1 MSLLDKLKT
10 DLSSF
15 DYSKIGQK
23 HDDYFGEDNA
33 TGFTPNR
40 QEGDKTE
47 FIPKSTNKLEN
58 FPGPVDFVQ
67 PNYNPLEKQSI
78 LTSETKTMSGITF
91 NGEFSSDWLRPNYN
105 PLKDQSILTSE
116 RVQMSFSTQLLTF

>member
-40 QEGDKTE
+40 QEGRNSIWNGHNCESEWVYYTSKKYSDLIIK
-47 FIPKSTNKLEN
+47 KSNN
-58 FPGPVDFVQ
+58 
-67 PNYNPLEKQSI
+67 
-78 LTSETKTMSGITF
+78 
-91 NGEFSSDWLRPNYN
+91 
-105 PLKDQSILTSE
+105 
-116 RVQMSFSTQLLTF
+116 